1 MKFLGFAKRLKD
13 TSALVQELRDHG
25 INVNGPF
32 RRRNGTFIYSLA
44 GCVVTERELPDLPN
58 TGKLTLPAFRN
69 SPPRSLGAVFS
80 GMGSPAISLVHE

>member
-58 TGKLTLPAFRN
+58 TGKLDPAGV
-69 SPPRSLGAVFS
+69 PELTAKITRSGV
-80 GMGSPAISLVHE
+80 